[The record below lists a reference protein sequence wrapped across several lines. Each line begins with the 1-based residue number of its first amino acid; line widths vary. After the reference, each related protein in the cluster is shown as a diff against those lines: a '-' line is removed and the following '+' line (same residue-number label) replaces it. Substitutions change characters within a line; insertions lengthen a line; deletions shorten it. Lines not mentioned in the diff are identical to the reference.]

1 MLDAMRGCITVPSSF
16 APRVSQGPDMSP
28 TFAELGVHPDL
39 ITALTKQSI
48 TEPTLIQAAAIPVLL
63 GGKSAYLQAET
74 GTGKTLAYLLPLYSK
89 IDPKLANAQVMVVAP
104 THELAIQIQ
113 RECTNLSQLSGLPIR
128 VVLLIGGTP
137 RERQLEKLKKKPH
150 VIIGSPGRIR
160 ELIDDGKLK
169 THYVRAIVV
178 DEADRLL
185 ASESLADLRVMAK
198 STLRDRAFIFVSAT
212 EQTEAAEAIA
222 SLAPDIERIKTGAP
236 PVNSN
241 IEHMYLLCEERDKPE
256 LVRKLIHAMK
266 PDRDMVFV
274 HKNET
279 AQILAGK
286 LAHHKMRV
294 ADLHGAHDKED
305 RKKAMDNIRS
315 GKVDVLIASDIAAR
329 GLDIKGVTHVFNVD
343 VPTESSAYL
352 HRAGRTGRAGERGVA
367 LSLVCG
373 PQVRAVERY
382 ESELGIVVKR
392 VYLREGQ
399 VHLADV
405 D

>member
-1 MLDAMRGCITVPSSF
+1 
-16 APRVSQGPDMSP
+16 MSP
-28 TFAELGVHPDL
+28 TFTELGVHPDL
-39 ITALTKQSI
+39 LTALTKQSI
-48 TEPTLIQAAAIPVLL
+48 QEPTPIQAAAIPEILQ
-63 GGKSAYLQAET
+63 GKSAYLQAET

-89 IDPKLANAQVMVVAP
+89 IDPKLANAQVMVITP

-150 VIIGSPGRIR
+150 VVIGSPGRIR
-160 ELIDDGKLK
+160 ELIEDGKLK

-178 DEADRLL
+178 DEADRVLT
-185 ASESLADLRVMAK
+185 SESLDDLQVMAK
-198 STLRDRAFIFVSAT
+198 STLRNRAFILVSAT
-212 EQTEAAEAIA
+212 ERAEAAEAIA
-222 SLAPDIERIKTGAP
+222 TLAPDIARIKTGAS

-241 IEHMYLLCEERDKPE
+241 IEHLYLVCEERDKPE

-266 PDRDMVFV
+266 PNRAMIFV

-279 AQILAGK
+279 AEILASK

-305 RKKAMDNIRS
+305 RKKAMDSIRS
-315 GKVDVLIASDIAAR
+315 GKVGVLIASDVGAR

-352 HRAGRTGRAGERGVA
+352 HRAGRTGRAGERGIA

-373 PQVRAVERY
+373 PQARAVTRY
-382 ESELGIVVKR
+382 ENELGITVRR
-392 VYLREGQ
+392 VYLREGKIHFAESSSEQ
-399 VHLADV
+399 D
-405 D
+405 

>member
-1 MLDAMRGCITVPSSF
+1 
-16 APRVSQGPDMSP
+16 MSP
-28 TFAELGVHPDL
+28 TFPELGIHPDL
-39 ITALTKQSI
+39 LTALTKQSI
-48 TEPTLIQAAAIPVLL
+48 QEPTPIQAAAIPELL
-63 GGKSAYLQAET
+63 QGKSAYLQAET

-89 IDPKLANAQVMVVAP
+89 IDPKLANAQVMVIAP

-150 VIIGSPGRIR
+150 VVIGSPGRIR
-160 ELIDDGKLK
+160 ELIEDGKLK

-178 DEADRLL
+178 DEADRVLT
-185 ASESLADLRVMAK
+185 SESLDDLRVIAK

-212 EQTEAAEAIA
+212 EHAEAAEAI
-222 SLAPDIERIKTGAP
+222 STLAPDIARIKTGAP

-241 IEHMYLLCEERDKPE
+241 IEHLYLVCEERDKPE

-266 PDRDMVFV
+266 PNRAMIFV
-274 HKNET
+274 HKKET
-279 AQILAGK
+279 AEILASK

-305 RKKAMDNIRS
+305 RKRAMDNIRS
-315 GKVDVLIASDIAAR
+315 GKIDVLIASDVGAR

-343 VPTESSAYL
+343 VPTESNAYL
-352 HRAGRTGRAGERGVA
+352 HRAGRTGRAGEHGIA

-373 PQVRAVERY
+373 PQARAVKRY
-382 ESELGIVVKR
+382 ENELGIAVSR
-392 VYLREGQ
+392 VYLREGKI
-399 VHLADV
+399 HRAEEDSGT
-405 D
+405 

>member
-1 MLDAMRGCITVPSSF
+1 
-16 APRVSQGPDMSP
+16 MSP

-39 ITALTKQSI
+39 LTALAKQSI
-48 TEPTLIQAAAIPVLL
+48 EEPTPIQVAAIPELL
-63 GGKSAYLQAET
+63 QGKSAYLQAET

-89 IDPKLANAQVMVVAP
+89 IDPKLANAQVLVIAP

-150 VIIGSPGRIR
+150 VVIGSPGRIR
-160 ELIDDGKLK
+160 ELIADGKLK
-169 THYVRAIVV
+169 THYVRTIVV
-178 DEADRLL
+178 DEADRVLT
-185 ASESLADLRVMAK
+185 SESLEDLRVMAK
-198 STLRDRAFIFVSAT
+198 STLRDRALVFVSAT
-212 EQTEAAEAIA
+212 ERGEAAEAIA
-222 SLAPDIERIKTGAP
+222 TLAPEIIRIKTGAP

-241 IEHMYLLCEERDKPE
+241 IEHLYLVCEERDKPE

-266 PDRDMVFV
+266 PDRAMVFV

-279 AQILAGK
+279 AQILASK

-294 ADLHGAHDKED
+294 ADLHGAHNKED
-305 RKKAMDNIRS
+305 RKRAMDDIRS

-352 HRAGRTGRAGERGVA
+352 HRAGRTGRARERGIA

-373 PQVRAVERY
+373 PQARAVQRY
-382 ESELGIVVKR
+382 ESELGIAVRR
-392 VYLREGQ
+392 VYLREGRI
-399 VHLADV
+399 HEAESGRDPS
-405 D
+405 

>member
-1 MLDAMRGCITVPSSF
+1 
-16 APRVSQGPDMSP
+16 MSP
-28 TFAELGVHPDL
+28 TFPELGIHPDL
-39 ITALTKQSI
+39 LTALSKQSI
-48 TEPTLIQAAAIPVLL
+48 QEPTPIQAAAIPELL
-63 GGKSAYLQAET
+63 QGKSAYLQGET

-89 IDPKLANAQVMVVAP
+89 IDPKLANAQVMVIAP

-150 VIIGSPGRIR
+150 VVIGSPGRIR
-160 ELIDDGKLK
+160 ELIEDGKLK

-178 DEADRLL
+178 DEADRVLS
-185 ASESLADLRVMAK
+185 SESLDDVKAIAK
-198 STLRDRAFIFVSAT
+198 STLRDRIFVFVSAT
-212 EQTEAAEAIA
+212 ERAEAAEAIA
-222 SLAPDIERIKTGAP
+222 SLAPEIARIKTGAA

-241 IEHMYLLCEERDKPE
+241 IEHLYLVCEERDKPE

-266 PDRDMVFV
+266 PDRAMVFV

-279 AQILAGK
+279 AEILASK

-305 RKKAMDNIRS
+305 RKKAMDSIRS
-315 GKVDVLIASDIAAR
+315 GKVDVLIASDVAAR
-329 GLDIKGVTHVFNVD
+329 GLDIKGVTHVFNID

-373 PQVRAVERY
+373 PQARAIKRY
-382 ESELGIVVKR
+382 ERELRITVSR
-392 VYLREGQ
+392 VYLREGRI
-399 VHLADV
+399 HLGESGEER
-405 D
+405 

>member
-1 MLDAMRGCITVPSSF
+1 
-16 APRVSQGPDMSP
+16 MSP
-28 TFAELGVHPDL
+28 TFTELGVHPDL
-39 ITALTKQSI
+39 LTALNKRSI
-48 TEPTLIQAAAIPVLL
+48 QEPTPIQVAAIPELL
-63 GGKSAYLQAET
+63 QGKSAYLQAET

-89 IDPKLANAQVMVVAP
+89 IDPKLANAQVLVIAP

-113 RECTNLSQLSGLPIR
+113 RECTDLSQMSGLPIR

-137 RERQLEKLKKKPH
+137 RERQLDKLKKKPH
-150 VIIGSPGRIR
+150 VVIGSPGRIR
-160 ELIDDGKLK
+160 ELIEDGKLK

-178 DEADRLL
+178 DEADRVLT
-185 ASESLADLRVMAK
+185 SESLADVQAIART
-198 STLRDRAFIFVSAT
+198 TLRDRACIFVSAT
-212 EQTEAAEAIA
+212 EREEAAEAIA
-222 SLAPDIERIKTGAP
+222 TLAPDIARIKTGAP

-241 IEHMYLLCEERDKPE
+241 IEHLYLVCEERDKPE

-266 PDRDMVFV
+266 PDRAMVFV

-279 AQILAGK
+279 AEILASK

-305 RKKAMDNIRS
+305 RKRAMDSIRS
-315 GKVDVLIASDIAAR
+315 GKVDVLIASDVAAR

-352 HRAGRTGRAGERGVA
+352 HRAGRTGRAGERGIA

-373 PQVRAVERY
+373 LQAKAVKRY
-382 ESELGIVVKR
+382 ERELGITVGR
-392 VYLREGQ
+392 VYLREGKI
-399 VHLADV
+399 HLAESEEGR
-405 D
+405 